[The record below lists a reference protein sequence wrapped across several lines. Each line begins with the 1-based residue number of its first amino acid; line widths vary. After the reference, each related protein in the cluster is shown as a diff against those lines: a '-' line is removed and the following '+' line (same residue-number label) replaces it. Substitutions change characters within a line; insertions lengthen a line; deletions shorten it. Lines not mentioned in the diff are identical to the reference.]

1 MFQAQ
6 TSNNLFQHGMPENGV
21 YSHEISIKMPCDFRK
36 IMIFDDVHHVNLFLD
51 AKSV

>member
-6 TSNNLFQHGMPENGV
+6 TSNNLFQHGMPENVV